1 MEPFDRVFR
10 RLGVEPQERRTLTLM
25 SLLITVLLGAYT
37 IAKVQ
42 RDAVFLG
49 EFGALALPYA
59 YLAVAIV
66 TAAFVWL
73 EGRILRHFPRAEM
86 GAIHRYVAIGFAIAA
101 AILFPIA
108 PHWTAGAF
116 YLWTGS
122 QAMMLLPHFWVLASD
137 LWDSRRAR
145 RLFPVL
151 SGFGLLG
158 GILAGAAAGWAGPLL
173 SSIGLP
179 WLLTALLVLAHL
191 LASSIERHRPRR
203 QGSMDLATTTSRWG
217 ILRRSSYLKLL
228 AIVLALSVIVG
239 TLADF
244 QFKFFIQTAYPDPHA
259 MARFLGKFYFVL
271 NALALSVQF
280 GVTGWILTRFGLGFS
295 TAMQPVGVMALSTWV
310 FVSTGWWAV
319 VAMRWVV
326 GITQQSLG
334 KSSAEIYYMAVR
346 PSERRRIKPAI
357 DTLVERW
364 SDAVVGLLL
373 IFLLRAA
380 GVAIGVV
387 ALATA
392 IAGALWFLVLMRLN
406 RQHARAFEEALTRRW
421 IEPEGATDSMRIP
434 AVRRA
439 LLLALRSGEE
449 ASILL
454 ALRLSTQVRHSAI
467 AQAVRESLRHTSP
480 AVRAAALEAMQA
492 LRLRDREGV
501 AEQLL
506 LDPNEPVRR
515 AALQYLLIMS
525 SRPISLAR
533 RLLDGDD
540 PALRRLLVDVLIEN
554 PFEAP
559 NAVTVDWVDRLL
571 RSGAQDDLILAAH
584 ALGTMDGALPGRRLQ
599 TLLAHPDLEVRR
611 ATLHSV
617 TRRPRREFLEAIQA
631 LLLEPELS
639 YEARRALAA
648 IGDPAVST
656 LDRLLSGGEGP
667 RAQSLAARVLADIAS
682 PRAVRSLMR
691 LVRSSDVTLRH
702 LGLQS
707 ASRARVHSGQPV
719 LARSMAHK
727 LFLREL
733 RDYRTWIRPSV
744 SLRNHPAPEVRLL
757 AASDGEFAEMA
768 LERGFRALACWYDP
782 RPLGA
787 AFERLRAPGIESSA
801 PALEYLSHV
810 LPRSVFRP
818 VSRMFE
824 ETETDSDK
832 AGEEASD
839 PGLARSI
846 RQAWES
852 GDPWLR
858 ACAVRASRFAP
869 TFDPYLFVSG
879 DGDNP
884 IVRAELQAL
893 LTGGG
898 RLPAVPVPGAAS
910 EAAC

>member
-1 MEPFDRVFR
+1 M
-10 RLGVEPQERRTLTLM
+10 M
-25 SLLITVLLGAYT
+25 SVLITVLLGAYT

-73 EGRILRHFPRAEM
+73 EGRVLRRFPRAEM

-122 QAMMLLPHFWVLASD
+122 QAMMLLPHFWVLALD
-137 LWDSRRAR
+137 IWDARRAR

-151 SGFGLLG
+151 TGFGLLG
-158 GILAGAAAGWAGPLL
+158 GILAGAAAGWAGPML

-179 WLLTALLVLAHL
+179 WLLVALLVVAHL
-191 LASSIERHRPRR
+191 LASSIERRRPRR
-203 QGSMDLATTTSRWG
+203 TGSIDLATNASRWG
-217 ILRRSSYLKLL
+217 ILRRSGYLKLL
-228 AIVLALSVIVG
+228 AVALALSVIVG

-271 NALALSVQF
+271 NALALPLQF
-280 GVTGWILTRFGLGFS
+280 GAVGWILTRFGLGFS

-310 FVSTGWWAV
+310 AVSTGWWAV
-319 VAMRWVV
+319 VAMRWVL
-326 GITQQSLG
+326 GIVQQTLG

-364 SDAVVGLLL
+364 SDAVVGILL
-373 IFLLRAA
+373 IFILRAA

-387 ALATA
+387 AIATA
-392 IAGALWFLVLMRLN
+392 VVGALWFLVLLRLN
-406 RQHARAFEEALTRRW
+406 RQYGRAFEVALTSRW
-421 IEPEGATDSMRIP
+421 IEPEGAADSMRTP

-439 LLLALRSGEE
+439 LLRSLRSDEE

-454 ALRLSTQVRHSAI
+454 ALRLATQARHPDI
-467 AQAVRESLRHTSP
+467 ARAVRESLRHPSP
-480 AVRAAALEAMQA
+480 AVRAAALRAMEA
-492 LRLRDREGV
+492 LRLRDPEGMVERLV
-501 AEQLL
+501 A
-506 LDPNEPVRR
+506 DSNESVRY
-515 AALQYLLIMS
+515 AALEYLLVMS
-525 SRPISLAR
+525 SRPIALVR
-533 RLLDGDD
+533 RLLDGPD
-540 PALRRLLVDVLIEN
+540 PVLHRLLVDVLLEH
-554 PFEAP
+554 PHEAP
-559 NAVTVDWVDRLL
+559 DAVTVEWIDRLL
-571 RSGAQDDLILAAH
+571 RSGAQEDLIFAAR
-584 ALGTMDGALPGRRLQ
+584 ALGTMKGVLPARRIQ
-599 TLLAHPDLEVRR
+599 MLLTHPDVEVRR
-611 ATLHSV
+611 AALLSA
-617 TRRPRREFLEAIQA
+617 TRRPRREFLENARS

-648 IGDPAVST
+648 IGDPAVAT
-656 LDRLLSGGEGP
+656 LERPLSGRDGA
-667 RAQSLAARVLADIAS
+667 RAQALAARVLADIAT
-682 PRAVRSLMR
+682 PRAVRSLLR
-691 LVRSSDVTLRH
+691 LVRSSDLALRH

-707 ASRARVHSGQPV
+707 ASRARLQSGQPV
-719 LARSMAHK
+719 LSQSMAHK

-733 RDYRTWIRPSV
+733 REYRTWIRPSIV
-744 SLRNHPAPEVRLL
+744 LRDHPASEVRLL
-757 AASDGEFAEMA
+757 GASYGEFAEMA

-801 PALEYLSHV
+801 PALEYLSSV

-824 ETETDSDK
+824 EADTMDDDMDAEN
-832 AGEEASD
+832 GD
-839 PGLARSI
+839 PAMLARWV
-846 RQAWES
+846 RLAWET

-884 IVRAELQAL
+884 IVKVELQAL

-898 RLPAVPVPGAAS
+898 RLPAVPLAGVAAAEPS
-910 EAAC
+910 C